1 MKILLIEDENEIALN
16 IQNYLNENEFVCEW
30 EAEIDRAME
39 RLELYEYDVV
49 LLDLRLSNRNG
60 FEVLDF
66 LKNKKR
72 REGIIIISAK
82 DNIET
87 RIEGLTLGADDYI
100 IKPFH
105 LPELLVRIQ
114 ALIRRKQFNGI
125 NEVIFNE
132 LTIDLMAKSV
142 HVNNMPVD
150 LTKMEF
156 QLLVYLIGNKNRV
169 LSKSAISE
177 TLSGDMADMLDNYD
191 FIYAHIKNLKKKLKE
206 SGCGEYIKTVYGL
219 GYKWQDV

>member
-1 MKILLIEDENEIALN
+1 MKLLLIEDENEIALN

-142 HVNNMPVD
+142 HVNNIPVE

>member
-30 EAEIDRAME
+30 ETNVSGAIE
-39 RLELYEYDVV
+39 RLGLYEYDVV
-49 LLDLRLSNRNG
+49 LLDLRLSNRHG
-60 FEVLDF
+60 FEVLQF
-66 LKNKKR
+66 LKNKQR
-72 REGIIIISAK
+72 QEGIIIISAK
-82 DNIET
+82 DMIET

-125 NEVIFNE
+125 NEIVFNE

-142 HVNNMPVD
+142 IVKDTTVE
-150 LTKMEF
+150 LTRMEF
-156 QLLVYLIGNKNRV
+156 QLLLYLIGNKNRV
-169 LSKSAISE
+169 LSKNAISE
-177 TLSGDMADMLDNYD
+177 NLSGDMADMMDNYD

-206 SGCGEYIKTVYGL
+206 AGCSNYIKTVYGL
-219 GYKWQDV
+219 GYKWQNG